1 MNPILKNILGVVLGI
16 VIGSIINM
24 GIIHFGNMLI
34 PLPEGVDTNTAEG
47 LKAAIPLFEFKHFL
61 TPFFAHALGTLAGA
75 IVAARIAATNK
86 LKIALTIG
94 FFFFLGGFSMI
105 FMIPSPLWF
114 SLTDLIL
121 AYIPMAYLG
130 ARLAGGNETS
140 IF

>member
-1 MNPILKNILGVVLGI
+1 M
-16 VIGSIINM
+16 
-24 GIIHFGNMLI
+24 
-34 PLPEGVDTNTAEG
+34 PEGTDTNTAEG

-105 FMIPSPLWF
+105 FMIPSPLLF